1 MMQFACCCDR
11 SSKNTKIGDILLRK
25 EVHNMIEGMWLFWDI
40 LVCVLGVGV
49 KHRIQNNGFE
59 GLSTKLL

>member
-1 MMQFACCCDR
+1 MM
-11 SSKNTKIGDILLRK
+11 
-25 EVHNMIEGMWLFWDI
+25 EGMWLFWDI

-59 GLSTKLL
+59 GLSTKVVIRPFPPVMVI